1 MNATS
6 YKLAAVLVAVAVLGV
21 AGGYGLARHN
31 GQYMHTVNSTASADR
46 KALYWYDPMVPTQH
60 FDKPGKSPFMD
71 MQLVPKYAGEGGDE
85 ASIRID
91 PSIVQNLGVRL
102 TTVERGTSSQPIEAV
117 GSIVFNQRNVA
128 VIQARTNGFVA
139 RVYARA
145 PGDVL
150 QRNAALVDLLVPEWA
165 GAQAEFLTLLK
176 NADHDLIDAARER
189 LMLLGMPTDL
199 IKRIEGEKKA
209 QTTVTVRTPIA
220 GAIESLEVREGM
232 TVTAGANLAKIN
244 GLETVWIE
252 AAVPE
257 TQGGLATLGKSVEAR
272 LTTYPADVFKGTVIA
287 VLPEANAETRTLR
300 VRIELPNP
308 QGKLRPGMFAQVR
321 LDGGSAEPAL
331 RVASEAVIRSG
342 TRNIVLI
349 ADEAGRFTP
358 TEVQTGAEAN
368 GKTVILRGL
377 AEGQKVVAS
386 GQFLIDSEASLKGVL
401 ARLGGGRGS
410 QNAPFQSPVMH
421 EATGKV
427 ESVSAENIVVS
438 HGPVASLNW
447 PAMTMGFKP
456 ARPEMIASIKPG
468 DRVKIRFEQAGDEFV
483 VTQLTKLGTT
493 P

>member
-46 KALYWYDPMVPTQH
+46 KALYWYDPMVPNQH

-189 LMLLGMPTDL
+189 LMLLGMPTEL
-199 IKRIEGEKKA
+199 IKRIEGEKKT
-209 QTTVTVRTPIA
+209 QTTVIVRTPIA

-257 TQGGLATLGKSVEAR
+257 TQGGLATLGK
-272 LTTYPADVFKGTVIA
+272 A
-287 VLPEANAETRTLR
+287 V
-300 VRIELPNP
+300 
-308 QGKLRPGMFAQVR
+308 
-321 LDGGSAEPAL
+321 
-331 RVASEAVIRSG
+331 
-342 TRNIVLI
+342 
-349 ADEAGRFTP
+349 
-358 TEVQTGAEAN
+358 
-368 GKTVILRGL
+368 
-377 AEGQKVVAS
+377 
-386 GQFLIDSEASLKGVL
+386 
-401 ARLGGGRGS
+401 
-410 QNAPFQSPVMH
+410 
-421 EATGKV
+421 
-427 ESVSAENIVVS
+427 
-438 HGPVASLNW
+438 
-447 PAMTMGFKP
+447 
-456 ARPEMIASIKPG
+456 
-468 DRVKIRFEQAGDEFV
+468 
-483 VTQLTKLGTT
+483 
-493 P
+493 